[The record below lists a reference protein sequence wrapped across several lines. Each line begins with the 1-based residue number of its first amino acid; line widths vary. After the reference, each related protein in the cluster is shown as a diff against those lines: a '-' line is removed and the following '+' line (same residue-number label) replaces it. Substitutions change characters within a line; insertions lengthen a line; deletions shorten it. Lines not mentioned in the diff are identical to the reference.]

1 MRVCM
6 LFQDLNTR
14 VQATEGKAL
23 KDAKT
28 LYYDQLNDML
38 DIILT
43 FTEHGPFARFLHP
56 SHAPSH
62 SYVRAS
68 SF

>member
-1 MRVCM
+1 MS
-6 LFQDLNTR
+6 FQDLNTR

-43 FTEHGPFARFLHP
+43 FTEHGPYTRFFHP
-56 SHAPSH
+56 SRVPPY
-62 SYVRAS
+62 SYARA
-68 SF
+68 FPF

>member
-1 MRVCM
+1 MS
-6 LFQDLNTR
+6 FQDLNAS

-23 KDAKT
+23 KYAKT

-43 FTEHGPFARFLHP
+43 FTEHGPYARFLHP
-56 SHAPSH
+56 SHVPIHSYPRAPS
-62 SYVRAS
+62 
-68 SF
+68 F

>member
-1 MRVCM
+1 MS
-6 LFQDLNTR
+6 FQDLNTR

-43 FTEHGPFARFLHP
+43 FTEHGPFARFCHL
-56 SHAPSH
+56 SRVSVY
-62 SYVRAS
+62 SYARAS